1 MEMYVAEESSG
12 NSVLAIVDGYEGVPV
27 VWWVNLGPRIT
38 GMSRLCGAWVLD
50 APDSAQTLQTLTASR
65 MTLATASGWS
75 LLDEHH
81 IVCGESLDVEATRG
95 AVLDSRDELQAAYE
109 HAVATRKNGRALT
122 PPRWPALPGP
132 LDVETA
138 ETVAGDPRA
147 ARALALARWFN
158 DLCVA
163 WDAVEEQRLS
173 RSYLRSLGGPSA
185 RVLPVVLQPARPGI
199 AA

>member
-1 MEMYVAEESSG
+1 METYVTDESSG
-12 NSVLAIVDGYEGVPV
+12 NAVLAIVDGFEGAPV

-50 APDSAQTLQTLTASR
+50 AADSAPTLQTLTVSR

-75 LLDEHH
+75 LLNEHE
-81 IVCGESLDVEATRG
+81 IVCDEALNIEATRD
-95 AVLDSRDELQAAYE
+95 AVLGIRDELQSAYE

-122 PPRWPALPGP
+122 PLRWPAMPGP

-138 ETVAGDPRA
+138 ETSVGDPRA

-163 WDAVEEQRLS
+163 WEAVEEQRLS

-185 RVLPVVLQPARPGI
+185 RVLPVVLQAARPGL